1 MNSTAKAAA
10 QSYTITAYVNVGDDN
25 FRGYTPRAPIAKV
38 GDFVLEDC
46 ASAEDA
52 ARQFWAIGQKEG
64 RDAAG
69 RRWPHD
75 VRSLSVGDL
84 LALTS
89 AQRDMRFL
97 AIASV
102 GWSDVPEPTNPI
114 VELAGSAATSRPA
127 RSALSAKD
135 A

>member
-1 MNSTAKAAA
+1 MNSSETARL
-10 QSYTITAYVNVGDDN
+10 SYIITAYVNVGDDN

-38 GDFVLEDC
+38 GDFVFEDC

-64 RDAAG
+64 RDDAG
-69 RRWPHD
+69 RAWPHD

-84 LALTS
+84 LALTTS
-89 AQRDMRFL
+89 QRGMRFL

-102 GWSDVPEPTNPI
+102 GWSDIPEPTNPI

-127 RSALSAKD
+127 RSVSARKD